1 MSDEQS
7 PKALKMLEDPVGDI
21 SSGRVMKM
29 QAFWTA
35 LALAGAGFIAV
46 IVLGVVGKPD
56 AASQVSNY
64 VMLAVGSFLAV
75 AVGAEVTQKVTGK

>member
-1 MSDEQS
+1 MSEENK
-7 PKALKMLEDPVGDI
+7 PLGMLVDSAGDV

-35 LALAGAGFIAV
+35 LGLSVVGLIAV
-46 IVLGVVGKPD
+46 IVLAIMGKPE
-56 AASQVSNY
+56 AAKPVTDY
-64 VMLAVGSFLAV
+64 LTVAVGMYLAV